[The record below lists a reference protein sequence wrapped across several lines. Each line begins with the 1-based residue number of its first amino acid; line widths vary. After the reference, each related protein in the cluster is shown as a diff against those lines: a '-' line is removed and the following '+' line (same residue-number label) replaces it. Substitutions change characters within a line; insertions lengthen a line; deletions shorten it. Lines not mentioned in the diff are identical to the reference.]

1 MINLWWDYFC
11 FPENGIP
18 PDTYSIKLNYSG
30 NHLERPF
37 PFFLK
42 YKFLVNNLGIE
53 QLALARYLFITIL
66 LLLSFIAN
74 NRNMKTINIRCENTQ
89 QEYEI
94 ELGTTLRDVK
104 KIVFPENHHNILGAL
119 VNNQLQDLQF
129 VVMNPLLVNFIDVTT
144 LDGYSIYTRSLIF
157 VLYQAIAQVFPKKTL
172 RAEHF
177 ISNGIFCRIANKE
190 VQLTPATIELL
201 KNKMQEIIAGDYPII
216 REDIP
221 TDEAIR
227 IFRQKGLQDKAELM
241 ETRGRLFTSL
251 YYLNDLPDYFYGTLA
266 PSTNCLH
273 VFGLVPYKDGMLLQL
288 PDRTNPR
295 VLLPMICQDKLF
307 QVFRENKRWG
317 KILEITDIGHLNK
330 TVEKKF
336 SGPMI
341 KISEA
346 LHEKKISLIADKIKA
361 RQKKVKVI
369 LIAGPSSS
377 GKTTFGK
384 RLAIQLM
391 VNGIK
396 PVNLSLDNYFVNRE
410 FTPKDEKGEYDYEC
424 LDALDIA
431 TFSDNIQHLLQGEE
445 VAIPKF
451 SFETGQRY
459 YDGEK
464 LKISHNNV
472 IIVEGIHGLNP
483 RLTDMLPP
491 EALFKIFVSALTS
504 ISIDNHNLINPSDNR
519 LIRRMVRDYK
529 YRNYSALDTLKRWES
544 VLLGEQKHIVPY
556 QEEADAIFNSAL
568 IYELGALKTQAEP
581 LLREVTQQ
589 HPEHSKA
596 LRLLKF
602 FSYIRAVPTRE
613 IPPTS
618 IIREF
623 LGGSSFKY

>member
-1 MINLWWDYFC
+1 
-11 FPENGIP
+11 
-18 PDTYSIKLNYSG
+18 
-30 NHLERPF
+30 
-37 PFFLK
+37 
-42 YKFLVNNLGIE
+42 
-53 QLALARYLFITIL
+53 
-66 LLLSFIAN
+66 
-74 NRNMKTINIRCENTQ
+74 MKTINITCENTHQ
-89 QEYEI
+89 DYEI

-104 KIVFPENHHNILGAL
+104 KIVFPENHHHILGAL

-129 VVMNPLLVNFIDVTT
+129 VVMNPLRINFIDVTS
-144 LDGYSIYTRSLIF
+144 LDGYSIYSRSLIF
-157 VLYQAIAQVFPKKTL
+157 VLYQAISHLFPKKTL
-172 RAEHF
+172 RAEYF
-177 ISNGIFCRIANKE
+177 ISNGIFCRIVNKE
-190 VQLTPATIELL
+190 IILNGEIIHQL
-201 KNKMQEIIAGDYPII
+201 KVKMQEIIASDVPIV
-216 REDIP
+216 REEIP
-221 TDEAIR
+221 TDEAVR
-227 IFRQKGLQDKAELM
+227 IFRKRGLKDKADLM
-241 ETRGRLFTSL
+241 ETRGKLYTSL

-266 PSTNCLH
+266 PSTGCLQT
-273 VFGLVPYKDGMLLQL
+273 FGLVPYKDGMLLQL
-288 PDRTNPR
+288 PDRTQPSE
-295 VLLPMICQDKLF
+295 VLPNIQQDKLY
-307 QVFRENKRWG
+307 QVFSEYKRWG
-317 KILEITDIGHLNK
+317 KILEVTDIGHLNQV
-330 TVEKKF
+330 VEQKY

-346 LHEKKISLIADKIKA
+346 LHEKKISQIADKIKA

-396 PVNLSLDNYFVNRE
+396 PVNLSLDNYFVDRE
-410 FTPKDEKGEYDYEC
+410 LTPKDEKGEYDYESI
-424 LDALDIA
+424 DALDIS
-431 TFSDNIQHLLQGEE
+431 TFTENIQRMLKGEE
-445 VAIPKF
+445 VEIPKF

-464 LKISHNNV
+464 LRISRNNV

-483 RLTDMLPP
+483 KLTQLLPP
-491 EALFKIFVSALTS
+491 DSLFKIFVSALTS
-504 ISIDNHNLINPSDNR
+504 IAIDNHNLINPTDNR
-519 LIRRMVRDYK
+519 LLRRMVRDYK

-613 IPPTS
+613 VPPTS

>member
-1 MINLWWDYFC
+1 
-11 FPENGIP
+11 
-18 PDTYSIKLNYSG
+18 
-30 NHLERPF
+30 
-37 PFFLK
+37 
-42 YKFLVNNLGIE
+42 
-53 QLALARYLFITIL
+53 
-66 LLLSFIAN
+66 
-74 NRNMKTINIRCENTQ
+74 MKTINITCENTRQ
-89 QEYEI
+89 DYEI
-94 ELGTTLRDVK
+94 EMGTTLRDVK
-104 KIVFPENHHNILGAL
+104 KIVFPENHNHILGAL

-129 VVMNPLLVNFIDVTT
+129 VVMNPLRVNFIDVTT
-144 LDGYSIYTRSLIF
+144 LDGYSIYSRSLIF
-157 VLYQAIAQVFPKKTL
+157 VLYKAISELFPKKTL
-172 RAEHF
+172 RAEYF
-177 ISNGIFCRIANKE
+177 ISNGIFCRLNKE
-190 VQLTPATIELL
+190 FILTPEIIGKLRD
-201 KNKMQEIIAGDYPII
+201 KMQEIIDMDYPIL
-216 REDIP
+216 REELP
-221 TDEAIR
+221 TDEVVR
-227 IFRQKGLQDKAELM
+227 IFSKKGLKDKTNLM
-241 ETRGRLFTSL
+241 ETRGKLFTSL
-251 YYLNDLPDYFYGTLA
+251 YYLNELPDYFYGTLA
-266 PSTNCLH
+266 PSTGCLKT
-273 VFGLVPYKDGMLLQL
+273 FGLLPYKDGMLLQL
-288 PDRTNPR
+288 PQRSNPSE
-295 VLLPMICQDKLF
+295 VLPAIPQDKLF
-307 QVFRENKRWG
+307 QVFSEQKRWG
-317 KILEITDIGHLNK
+317 KILEVTDIGHLNRI
-330 TVEKKF
+330 VEQKF
-336 SGPMI
+336 AGPMI

-346 LHEKKISLIADKIKA
+346 LHEKKISQIADKIKA

-396 PVNLSLDNYFVNRE
+396 PINLSLDNYFVNRE
-410 FTPKDEKGEYDYEC
+410 LTPLDEKGEYDYESI
-424 LDALDIA
+424 DALDIA
-431 TFSDNIQHLLQGEE
+431 TFTDNIQRMLKGEE
-445 VAIPKF
+445 VEVPKF

-464 LKISHNNV
+464 LRITRSNV

-483 RLTDMLPP
+483 KLTQLLPQ
-491 EALFKIFVSALTS
+491 ESFFKIFVSALTS
-504 ISIDNHNLINPSDNR
+504 ISIDNHNLINPTDNR

-544 VLLGEQKHIVPY
+544 VLLGEQKHIIPY

>member
-1 MINLWWDYFC
+1 
-11 FPENGIP
+11 
-18 PDTYSIKLNYSG
+18 
-30 NHLERPF
+30 
-37 PFFLK
+37 
-42 YKFLVNNLGIE
+42 
-53 QLALARYLFITIL
+53 
-66 LLLSFIAN
+66 
-74 NRNMKTINIRCENTQ
+74 MKTINITCENTHQ
-89 QEYEI
+89 DYEI

-104 KIVFPENHHNILGAL
+104 KIVFPENHHHILGAL

-129 VVMNPLLVNFIDVTT
+129 VVMNPLRINFIDVTS
-144 LDGYSIYTRSLIF
+144 LDGYSIYSRSLIF
-157 VLYQAIAQVFPKKTL
+157 VLYQAISQLFPKKTL
-172 RAEHF
+172 RAEYF
-177 ISNGIFCRIANKE
+177 ISNGIFCRIVNKE
-190 VQLTPATIELL
+190 IILNGEIIHQLKA
-201 KNKMQEIIAGDYPII
+201 KMQEIIASDVPIV
-216 REDIP
+216 REEIP
-221 TDEAIR
+221 TDEAVR
-227 IFRQKGLQDKAELM
+227 IFRKRGLKDKADLM
-241 ETRGRLFTSL
+241 ETRGKLYTSL

-266 PSTNCLH
+266 PSTGCLQT
-273 VFGLVPYKDGMLLQL
+273 FGLVPYKDGMLLQL
-288 PDRTNPR
+288 PDRTQPSE
-295 VLLPMICQDKLF
+295 VLPNIQQDKLY
-307 QVFRENKRWG
+307 QVFSEYKRWG
-317 KILEITDIGHLNK
+317 KILEITDIGHLNQV
-330 TVEKKF
+330 VEQKF

-346 LHEKKISLIADKIKA
+346 LHEKKISQIADKIKA

-396 PVNLSLDNYFVNRE
+396 PVNLSLDNYFVDRE
-410 FTPKDEKGEYDYEC
+410 MTPKDEKGEYDYESI
-424 LDALDIA
+424 DALDIN
-431 TFSDNIQHLLQGEE
+431 TFTENVQRLLKGEE
-445 VAIPKF
+445 VEIPKF

-464 LKISHNNV
+464 LRISRNNV

-483 RLTDMLPP
+483 KLTQLLPP
-491 EALFKIFVSALTS
+491 ESLFKIFVSALTS
-504 ISIDNHNLINPSDNR
+504 IAIDNHNLINPTDNR
-519 LIRRMVRDYK
+519 LLRRMVRDYK

-613 IPPTS
+613 VPPTS

>member
-1 MINLWWDYFC
+1 MR
-11 FPENGIP
+11 
-18 PDTYSIKLNYSG
+18 T
-30 NHLERPF
+30 
-37 PFFLK
+37 
-42 YKFLVNNLGIE
+42 VN
-53 QLALARYLFITIL
+53 IT
-66 LLLSFIAN
+66 
-74 NRNMKTINIRCENTQ
+74 CENTQ
-89 QEYEI
+89 QDYEI

-104 KIVFPENHHNILGAL
+104 KIVFPENHHHLLGAL

-129 VVMNPLLVNFIDVTT
+129 VVMNPLRVNFIDVTT
-144 LDGYSIYTRSLIF
+144 LDGYSIYSRSLIF
-157 VLYQAIAQVFPKKTL
+157 ILYKAVSELFPKKTL

-177 ISNGIFCRIANKE
+177 ISNGIFCRIANKDFL
-190 VQLTPATIELL
+190 LTPEIITALRL
-201 KNKMQEIIAGDYPII
+201 KMQEIINQDYPIT
-216 REDIP
+216 REEIP
-221 TDEAIR
+221 TDEAVQ
-227 IFRQKGLQDKAELM
+227 IFRGKGLKDKAELM
-241 ETRGRLFTSL
+241 ETRGKLYTSL
-251 YYLNDLPDYFYGTLA
+251 YYLNNLPDYFYGTLA
-266 PSTNCLH
+266 PSTGCLKT
-273 VFGLVPYKDGMLLQL
+273 FGLISYKDGMLLQL
-288 PDRTNPR
+288 PDRTRPNE
-295 VLLPMICQDKLF
+295 LLPQIPQDKLF
-307 QVFRENKRWG
+307 QVFSEYKRWG
-317 KILEITDIGHLNK
+317 KILEVTDIGHLNK
-330 TVEKKF
+330 MIEQKF
-336 SGPMI
+336 AGPVI

-361 RQKKVKVI
+361 KQKKVKVI

-384 RLAIQLM
+384 RLSIQLM

-410 FTPKDEKGEYDYEC
+410 FTPLDEKGEYDYEA
-424 LDALDIA
+424 LEALDIP
-431 TFSDNIQHLLQGEE
+431 TFTDNINRLLQGEE
-445 VAIPKF
+445 VEIPKF

-464 LKISHNNV
+464 LKISRHNV

-483 RLTDMLPP
+483 RLTEFLP
-491 EALFKIFVSALTS
+491 ADSLFKIFVSALTA
-504 ISIDNHNLINPSDNR
+504 ISIDDHNLINPADNR

-581 LLREVTQQ
+581 LLRDVTQQ

-602 FSYIRAVPTRE
+602 FSYIRSVPTRE
-613 IPPTS
+613 VPPTS

>member
-1 MINLWWDYFC
+1 
-11 FPENGIP
+11 
-18 PDTYSIKLNYSG
+18 
-30 NHLERPF
+30 
-37 PFFLK
+37 
-42 YKFLVNNLGIE
+42 
-53 QLALARYLFITIL
+53 
-66 LLLSFIAN
+66 
-74 NRNMKTINIRCENTQ
+74 
-89 QEYEI
+89 
-94 ELGTTLRDVK
+94 
-104 KIVFPENHHNILGAL
+104 
-119 VNNQLQDLQF
+119 
-129 VVMNPLLVNFIDVTT
+129 
-144 LDGYSIYTRSLIF
+144 
-157 VLYQAIAQVFPKKTL
+157 
-172 RAEHF
+172 
-177 ISNGIFCRIANKE
+177 
-190 VQLTPATIELL
+190 
-201 KNKMQEIIAGDYPII
+201 
-216 REDIP
+216 
-221 TDEAIR
+221 
-227 IFRQKGLQDKAELM
+227 
-241 ETRGRLFTSL
+241 
-251 YYLNDLPDYFYGTLA
+251 
-266 PSTNCLH
+266 
-273 VFGLVPYKDGMLLQL
+273 MLLQL
-288 PDRTNPR
+288 PDRTDPTR
-295 VLLPMICQDKLF
+295 VLPVIPQDKLY
-307 QVFRENKRWG
+307 QVFSEYKRWG
-317 KILEITDIGHLNK
+317 KILEVTDIGHLNK
-330 TVEKKF
+330 IVELKY

-361 RQKKVKVI
+361 RHKKVKVI
-369 LIAGPSSS
+369 LVSGPSSS
-377 GKTTFGK
+377 GKTTFSK

-391 VNGIK
+391 VNGMK

-410 FTPKDEKGEYDYEC
+410 FTPRDEKGEYDYESI
-424 LDALDIA
+424 DALDIA
-431 TFSDNIQHLLQGEE
+431 TFTDNIQRLLKGEE
-445 VAIPKF
+445 VEIPKF

-464 LKISHNNV
+464 LKIARNNV

-483 RLTDMLPP
+483 QLTRLLPP
-491 EALFKIFVSALTS
+491 ETLFKIFVSALTS
-504 ISIDNHNLINPSDNR
+504 IAIDNHNLINPTDNR